1 MFIFAI
7 IRPEFRVPFNAVVC
21 TAFQGTLEHDKT
33 GLIDYILHSGVIR
46 VETAV
51 LTAYRQRLYMN
62 TTENILTF
70 EDFGLRAEL
79 MQSINYAGFKQ
90 PSPIQAMV
98 IPVIMEGRD
107 VVGQAHT
114 GTGKTAAFGL
124 PTLNK
129 MDLKGGIETLIITPT
144 RELANQVSDEIYKFG
159 KHLGVRTVT
168 IYGGSSYN
176 RQIDLIERGAQVI
189 IATPGRLL
197 DMLSRDMLKGFAPST
212 VILDEADEMLDM
224 GFLDDI
230 NEIFT
235 YLPTERQT
243 LLFSATMPA
252 PIKQL
257 AERILVNPYFASIT
271 KEETTNTDI
280 SQQYYVIEES
290 ERDDAIIRLMDAE
303 DAQKTVVFCRTKKE
317 VDRLSN
323 VLSAAG
329 YSAKG
334 LHGDM
339 EQRSRESVIKG
350 LKTDAIDVLIAT
362 DVAARGLHIDGVTH
376 VFNYHIPFDPE
387 SYVHRI
393 GRTGRA
399 GKKGVA
405 ITLVTPLEFK
415 ELQRIR
421 SKVGTTMEHAY
432 IPSKH
437 DVKEAQ
443 VSRLLADIEKQ
454 HIFDEAHKVLDALKE
469 EYDMDQIAY
478 KLISVLMEQN
488 KVQGPN
494 QIGIARE
501 RLEKILSNLDR
512 RDRGGS
518 NNRNRGGF
526 NNRNRSG
533 NGGGNRYRSSNDRG
547 GDRGEQR
554 GERSEY
560 RGERSDRGGDR
571 PRSHSGNRSSKPRY

>member
-1 MFIFAI
+1 
-7 IRPEFRVPFNAVVC
+7 
-21 TAFQGTLEHDKT
+21 
-33 GLIDYILHSGVIR
+33 
-46 VETAV
+46 
-51 LTAYRQRLYMN
+51 MN
-62 TTENILTF
+62 NTHETTEENLVTF
-70 EDFGLRAEL
+70 ETFGLRREL
-79 MQSINYAGFKQ
+79 MQSINYAGFTT
-90 PSPIQAMV
+90 PSPIQQMV

-129 MDLKGGIETLIITPT
+129 MNLKGGIETLIITPT
-144 RELANQVSDEIYKFG
+144 RELANQVSDEIFKFG

-235 YLPTERQT
+235 YLPSERQT
-243 LLFSATMPA
+243 LLFSATMPT

-271 KEETTNTDI
+271 KTETTNTDI
-280 SQQYYVIEES
+280 TQQYYVIEES

-339 EQRSRESVIKG
+339 EQRQRESVIKG
-350 LKTDAIDVLIAT
+350 LKSDAIDVLIAT

-399 GKKGVA
+399 GKKGMA

-432 IPSKH
+432 IPSKV

-443 VSRLLADIEKQ
+443 VSRLVNEIEKQ
-454 HIFDEAHKVLDALKE
+454 HIYDEAHKVLDLLKQD
-469 EYDMDQIAY
+469 YDQEQIAY
-478 KLISVLMEQN
+478 KLISVLMERN
-488 KVQGPN
+488 TVQGPN
-494 QIGIARE
+494 NIGIAAE
-501 RLEKILSNLDR
+501 RLEKILHNLER
-512 RDRGGS
+512 RGNERGG
-518 NNRNRGGF
+518 NGRRPGGF
-526 NNRNRSG
+526 NRNRSG
-533 NGGGNRYRSSNDRG
+533 GNRNGNGGGGYRGNSDRNSGGERSGGERSGND
-547 GDRGEQR
+547 R
-554 GERSEY
+554 GERS
-560 RGERSDRGGDR
+560 RSF
-571 PRSHSGNRSSKPRY
+571 SGQNRSPKPRY

>member
-1 MFIFAI
+1 
-7 IRPEFRVPFNAVVC
+7 
-21 TAFQGTLEHDKT
+21 
-33 GLIDYILHSGVIR
+33 
-46 VETAV
+46 
-51 LTAYRQRLYMN
+51 MN
-62 TTENILTF
+62 NTHETTEENLVTF
-70 EDFGLRAEL
+70 DTFGLRREL
-79 MQSINYAGFKQ
+79 MQSINYAGFTT
-90 PSPIQAMV
+90 PSPIQQMV

-129 MDLKGGIETLIITPT
+129 MNLKGGIETLIITPT
-144 RELANQVSDEIYKFG
+144 RELANQVSDEIFKFG

-235 YLPTERQT
+235 YLPSERQT

-271 KEETTNTDI
+271 KTETTNTDI
-280 SQQYYVIEES
+280 TQQYYVIEES

-339 EQRSRESVIKG
+339 EQRQRESVIKG

-399 GKKGVA
+399 GKKGMA

-421 SKVGTTMEHAY
+421 AKVGTTMEHAY
-432 IPSKH
+432 IPSKV

-443 VSRLLADIEKQ
+443 VSRLVNEIEKQ
-454 HIFDEAHKVLDALKE
+454 HIYDEAHKVLDLLKQD
-469 EYDMDQIAY
+469 YDQEQIAY
-478 KLISVLMEQN
+478 KLISVLMERN
-488 KVQGPN
+488 TVQGPN
-494 QIGIARE
+494 NIGIAAE
-501 RLEKILSNLDR
+501 RLEKILHNLER
-512 RDRGGS
+512 RG
-518 NNRNRGGF
+518 
-526 NNRNRSG
+526 
-533 NGGGNRYRSSNDRG
+533 NDRG
-547 GDRGEQR
+547 GNRRGGGFNRNRNGGNRSGGGGYRGNNDRG
-554 GERSEY
+554 
-560 RGERSDRGGDR
+560 GERSDRGERGGNDR
-571 PRSHSGNRSSKPRY
+571 GERSRSFSGQNRSPKPRY